1 MTTKTIQ
8 QKEMKIL
15 EDSISHIEENLKKT
29 EVNDPKLKEI
39 LNILEKFIK
48 KKELICYG
56 GLAIN
61 NILPY
66 QDQFYDFTK
75 EIPDYDVFSKNAL
88 EDAKELADLF
98 FKKGFE
104 EVEAKSGVHS
114 GTYKVFVNFIPIADI
129 THVDKNMFKKFKHD
143 SIKIDNIYYSSP
155 NFLKMAAHLELSR
168 PEGDVSRWN
177 KVYKRLQLLNKNYPM
192 DLHGC
197 GKKSLIN
204 MFLGENKSKNKD
216 VQELIYYTV
225 RDTLINRNVVFFG
238 GFAMRLFLR
247 EYDDF
252 EIKEFK
258 KISDF
263 DVISPNAESIATI
276 LKERLEHN
284 KVKNVQI
291 KEEKPVGELLNT
303 SYEVLVDND
312 IVARI
317 FLPTGCHN
325 YNKIKY
331 KSKEIKVAT
340 VDTMLNYYLA
350 FMYSTMTKQEQ
361 YKILCMS
368 EFLTNIVKKN
378 RSNNEG
384 MLKRFSLNC
393 IGTQKSLALIRK
405 ERSEIYDKLKNDK
418 NSKMYQKY
426 FLKYYPSK
434 NVKKTKKSKKVNKTK
449 TLKKKKNEP
458 KGLVER
464 LTSYM

>member
-15 EDSISHIEENLKKT
+15 EDAISHIEENLKKT

-39 LNILEKFIK
+39 LNILEQFIK
-48 KKELICYG
+48 KKELVCYG

-104 EVEAKSGVHS
+104 EVEAKAGVHS

-129 THVDKNMFKKFKHD
+129 TQMDKKIFKKLKSD
-143 SIKIDNIYYSSP
+143 AIKIDNIYYSSP
-155 NFLKMAAHLELSR
+155 NFLKMASHLELSR

-192 DLHGC
+192 DLDGC
-197 GKKSLIN
+197 GKKSLTN
-204 MFLGENKSKNKD
+204 MFLNESKSKNKN
-216 VQELIYYTV
+216 VEELIYFTV

-238 GFAMRLFLR
+238 GFAMRLFLKK
-247 EYDDF
+247 YNNF

-258 KISDF
+258 KNADF
-263 DVISPNAESIATI
+263 DVISTNAESIATI
-276 LKERLEHN
+276 LKERLQDS
-284 KVKNVQI
+284 KLKNVTI
-291 KEEKPVGELLNT
+291 KKQTPVGELLNT
-303 SYEVLVDND
+303 SYEVLVNND
-312 IVARI
+312 IIARI
-317 FLPTGCHN
+317 FLPIGCHN

-331 KSKEIKVAT
+331 KSREIKIAT

-350 FMYSTMTKQEQ
+350 FMYSNMSKQEQ

-378 RSNNEG
+378 RANNEG

-393 IGTQKSLALIRK
+393 VGVQKTLATIRK
-405 ERSEIYDKLKNDK
+405 EKSEKYEKLKYNR
-418 NSKMYQKY
+418 NSKKYQEH
-426 FLKYYPSK
+426 FLKYYPA
-434 NVKKTKKSKKVNKTK
+434 KKTKKSKKSKKSTKSK
-449 TLKKKKNEP
+449 TLKKQKNEP

-464 LTSYM
+464 LTKYM